1 MTPIDLAAFL
11 GPIPGDLPCGR
22 DLRDDSSARG
32 PYFEMRD
39 LRNDARTDER
49 RAEAPQPDEPP
60 VDPAPK
66 WRELAALAAETLL
79 ASAKDLEVVAWLI
92 EAEVRA
98 RGLVALTEGARLI
111 QGLVE
116 RFWDGLYPLPDEDGM
131 QTRVAPLTGLNGQGG
146 DGTLVPPLMHTA
158 IFKRPDGTPLALW
171 EWQRSEDASKVPDAA
186 LRAGRYPGAAPY
198 DELLKEAAL
207 PSGRRQFAALR
218 EQADAACAAWA
229 DASAA
234 LDAAAGRDR
243 PPMARVRNI
252 LLGIQALA
260 TAHGGPRA
268 DEALEP
274 APVAPLVGTPAP
286 APQQAPAASG
296 TMTREDALRLLGEV
310 AAFFRRTEP
319 HSPLSYTLE
328 EAVRRARM
336 NLLDL
341 LAEIVPDV
349 DQREGMLLRLG
360 VRPPAAPSED

>member
-1 MTPIDLAAFL
+1 MTPIDLEAFL
-11 GPIPGDLPCGR
+11 SPVPGGLPCGR

-39 LRNDARTDER
+39 LRNDARADER
-49 RAEAPQPDEPP
+49 AAEAPQPDDTP

-66 WRELAALAAETLL
+66 WRELAALAAATLL

-146 DGTLVPPLMHTA
+146 DGTLVLPLMRA
-158 IFKRPDGTPLALW
+158 AVFKRPDGTPLALW
-171 EWQRSEDASKVPDAA
+171 EWQRSEDASKEPDAA
-186 LRAGRYPGAAPY
+186 LRAGRFADAAPY

-229 DASAA
+229 AAGAA

-243 PPMARVRNI
+243 PPMSRIRDL

-260 TAHGGPRA
+260 TAHGGARA
-268 DEALEP
+268 DAAL
-274 APVAPLVGTPAP
+274 AAAVAPPAGTPAP